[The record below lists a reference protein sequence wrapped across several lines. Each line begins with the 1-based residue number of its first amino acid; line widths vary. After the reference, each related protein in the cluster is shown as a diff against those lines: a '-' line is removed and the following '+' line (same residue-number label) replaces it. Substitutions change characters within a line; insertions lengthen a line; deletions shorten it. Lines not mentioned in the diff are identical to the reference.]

1 MATFTLHQTGRAD
14 ASTVWQRYLHP
25 RLWPTWSPQ
34 ISSVECADDA
44 IAAGSTG
51 VVHAVLGVRVPFEV
65 TEVDGAAMRWSWIA
79 RLPLGIEL
87 ALTHTVDAVAFGT
100 TTGLVVT
107 GPAPV
112 VLGYLPVATLA
123 LRKLVRP

>member
-25 RLWPTWSPQ
+25 RLWRTWSPQ

-44 IAAGSTG
+44 IAEGTTG
-51 VVHAVLGVRVPFEV
+51 VVHAVLGVSVPFRV
-65 TEVDGAAMRWSWIA
+65 TEVDSDAMRWSWIA
-79 RLPLGIEL
+79 RLPLGVEL
-87 ALTHTVDAVAFGT
+87 RLTHTVDDVAFGT